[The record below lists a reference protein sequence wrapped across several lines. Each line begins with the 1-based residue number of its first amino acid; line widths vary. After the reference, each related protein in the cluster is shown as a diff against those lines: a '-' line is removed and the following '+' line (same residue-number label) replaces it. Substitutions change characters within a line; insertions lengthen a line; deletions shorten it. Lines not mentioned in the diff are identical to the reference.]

1 LNFFL
6 IPDLLSPLGT
16 DETRKLL
23 HALREPVG
31 AFAIYVSLLDDEEL
45 TERARHHLDAM
56 LVSVEHMTAALAAIT
71 SRFGLELGDSTPLA
85 MLNQDRPSQ
94 RVAADRTRAD
104 LARGSRGSAAR
115 PETRRVRS

>member
-1 LNFFL
+1 M
-6 IPDLLSPLGT
+6 SPPET

-45 TERARHHLDAM
+45 SARAQHHLDAM
-56 LVSVEHMTAALAAIT
+56 LVSIERMTAALAAIT

-85 MLNQDRPSQ
+85 ILNHDRHPQ
-94 RVAADRTRAD
+94 RGA
-104 LARGSRGSAAR
+104 ARGSRGSAAR
-115 PETRRVRS
+115 TETRRAGPNLP